1 MMTAMPMKF
10 AVRYWSSLLPDFRKP
25 NGDPRWV
32 DYSLHPASKLGLHN
46 ALLTLH
52 DRRQILEQH
61 GGIYE
66 CSVFV
71 LEGEREE
78 MLTQEAA
85 EHLFTLLPHGE
96 VKWLDIRNF
105 LLLPLVGGEAE
116 PAAAQAE
123 PPVAQLSLF
132 EHVHTL
138 YDDVVEDAV
147 AGNHEHEIETDA

>member
-1 MMTAMPMKF
+1 MPMKF

-25 NGDPRWV
+25 NGDPHWV

-66 CSVFV
+66 CAVYV
-71 LEGEREE
+71 LENGREE

-85 EHLFTLLPHGE
+85 ERLFALLPHGE

-105 LLLPLVGGEAE
+105 LLLPLVAGEAE
-116 PAAAQAE
+116 TVV
-123 PPVAQLSLF
+123 PPVEAPLEQLSLF

-138 YDDVVEDAV
+138 YDDVVEDA
-147 AGNHEHEIETDA
+147 APGAHEHEIETDA